1 MKKMFV
7 VAIVLALAAC
17 GGKKK
22 DNTMKTT
29 PGSGSAMT
37 GSGDMGGSGAAGS
50 GDAGGGGGGGSAD
63 GGGGGGQ

>member
-1 MKKMFV
+1 MKKMLI
-7 VAIVLALAAC
+7 VAFVLALAAC

-22 DNTMKTT
+22 DNTMKTS

-37 GSGDMGGSGAAGS
+37 GSGDAGGGSGS
-50 GDAGGGGGGGSAD
+50 GDAGGGGGSAEG